1 MKSPSTVY
9 KWRFYK
15 KKSVSHYCVYKTSSC
30 TCPSDPYKSN
40 HILEKIPRISFTQM
54 NDFPKVEKIHMKVI
68 IQNVRCVISK
78 RVRIYKIRWLASI
91 CCVINLR
98 KITSDFIHADG
109 WFSQGQK
116 NNNNNA
122 NAVGIASW
130 KLNVKC
136 YEVTVRYSSR
146 LPYIQAHIWARW
158 GLNLYRVRQTSL
170 RWPDSP

>member
-1 MKSPSTVY
+1 MIFP
-9 KWRFYK
+9 RLK
-15 KKSVSHYCVYKTSSC
+15 KYTWKLSY
-30 TCPSDPYKSN
+30 
-40 HILEKIPRISFTQM
+40 RM
-54 NDFPKVEKIHMKVI
+54 
-68 IQNVRCVISK
+68 CVISK
-78 RVRIYKIRWLASI
+78 RVRIYKIRWLALICSVINLRKNTSDFIHANEWFFQGEKIHKRLHSGEKRHGKRVRIYKIRWLALI

-130 KLNVKC
+130 KLNVKY

-146 LPYIQAHIWARW
+146 LAYIQAHIWARW